1 MKLTSFVPRDISL
14 SDDFVGFPLIHQDLS
29 DIVKYLGHLKKITHE
44 GKDDY
49 KRMLIAAESGALFL
63 GRTGAGKTHA
73 LHCVVNEAIKLDYT
87 AVDGS
92 LMLGKTVID
101 PIDVREFFGS
111 CKVMAEE
118 KPILIVYDDAR
129 QLLGSRHRGPH
140 SPDGNNNQET
150 RPMLSEFRRQIDG
163 LQYYDNPAYII
174 VTSATRIWHI
184 DRQIARRFSR
194 YIRFPRPEDESRK
207 ALTNYYL
214 TKFGHEPEKI
224 DIETLSFLTDGV
236 LAGKIEEIVSKA
248 SYKADMDE
256 GKLTNKHLVMEIIR
270 YLQGPPSDT
279 YLTHEKKVNVAYHE
293 SGGHTFPAYAVGLE
307 PILVT
312 ITPSADGTY
321 GKNFHRHSE
330 TVPPSSAK
338 FHFANV
344 ITGMG
349 STAILQE
356 MGKSREEGRMGDL
369 TRSSKSAL
377 ELYALKNPMVKMTL
391 GSDDTYLS
399 LGLFSEDNRMEIEEE
414 IQKIKDAALTIA
426 RNIIQNYRDEITKFA
441 EEHLLKQEIMVRS
454 EILQILTE
462 LDVEPGQYYQQ
473 MCDTLKKLEYPV

>member
-1 MKLTSFVPRDISL
+1 MKLKSFVPKDISL
-14 SDDFVGFPLIHQDLS
+14 SDDFVGFPLIHQDLF
-29 DIVKYLGHLKKITHE
+29 DIVKYLGHLIRITQE

-49 KRMLIAAESGALFL
+49 KRMLIAAESGSLFL

-73 LHCVVNEAIKLDYT
+73 LHCVVNEAIKLDYNT
-87 AVDGS
+87 VDGS
-92 LMLGKTVID
+92 LMLGKTVIE
-101 PIDVREFFGS
+101 PIDVREFFDS
-111 CKVMAEE
+111 CRVMAEK
-118 KPILIVYDDAR
+118 KPLLIVYDDAR
-129 QLLGSRHRGPH
+129 QLLGSRRQGGH
-140 SPDGNNNQET
+140 SEGGNNNQET

-163 LQYYDNPAYII
+163 LQYYVNPVYII

-207 ALTNYYL
+207 ALFNYYL
-214 TKFGHEPEKI
+214 NKFGHKPESI

-256 GKLTNKHLVMEIIR
+256 GNLTNKHLVMEIIR

-279 YLTHEKKVNVAYHE
+279 YLTHEKKINIAYHE
-293 SGGHTFPAYAVGLE
+293 SGGHTLPAYAVGLE

-321 GKNFHRHSE
+321 GKSFHRHSE

-338 FHFANV
+338 FYFANV

-349 STAILQE
+349 STAIYQE
-356 MGKSREEGRMGDL
+356 IGKSREEGRMGDL
-369 TRSSKSAL
+369 TSSSKSAL
-377 ELYALKNPMVKMTL
+377 DLYALKNPLVKMNL
-391 GSDDTYLS
+391 GSEDTYLS
-399 LGLFSEDNRMEIEEE
+399 LGLFSEENRMEIEEE

-426 RNIIQNYRDEITKFA
+426 RNIIRNYRDEIATFA
-441 EEHLLKQEIMVRS
+441 EEHLPKREIMVRS
-454 EILQILTE
+454 EILQTLRE
-462 LDVEPGQYYQQ
+462 LGVEPGHYYEQ
-473 MCDTLKKLEYPV
+473 MCDTLKELEYPV

>member
-1 MKLTSFVPRDISL
+1 MKLKSFVPREISL
-14 SDDFVGFPLIHQDLS
+14 SDDFVGFPLIHQELF
-29 DIVKYLGHLKKITHE
+29 DIVKYLGHLISITRE

-49 KRMLIAAESGALFL
+49 KRMLIAAESGSLFL

-73 LHCVVNEAIKLDYT
+73 LQCVVNEAVKLGYF

-92 LMLGKTVID
+92 MMLGKTVID
-101 PIDVREFFGS
+101 PIDVREFFEA
-111 CKVMAEE
+111 CRAMAEK
-118 KPILIVYDDAR
+118 KPLLIVYDDAR
-129 QLLGSRHRGPH
+129 QLLGSRHQGGGQQY
-140 SPDGNNNQET
+140 GNNNQET

-163 LQYYDNPAYII
+163 LQYYVNPVHIL

-207 ALTNYYL
+207 ALFKYYL
-214 TKFGHEPEKI
+214 IKFGHNPETI

-236 LAGKIEEIVSKA
+236 LAGKIEEVVSKA
-248 SYKADMDE
+248 SYKADMDD
-256 GKLTNKHLVMEIIR
+256 GDLTNKHLVKEIIR

-279 YLTHEKKVNVAYHE
+279 YLTPEKKINIAYHE
-293 SGGHTFPAYAVGLE
+293 FGGHTLPAYAVGLE

-312 ITPSADGTY
+312 ITPSADGSY

-330 TVPPSSAK
+330 TIPPSSAK

-349 STAILQE
+349 SSAILE
-356 MGKSREEGRMGDL
+356 ETGKSREEGRMSDL
-369 TRSSKSAL
+369 TSSSKSAL
-377 ELYALKNPMVKMTL
+377 ELYALKNPLVKMNL

-399 LGLFSEDNRMEIEEE
+399 LGLFSNENRMEIEEE
-414 IQKIKDAALTIA
+414 IQKIKNAALKIA
-426 RNIIQNYRDEITKFA
+426 QNIIRNYPTEITTFA
-441 EEHLLKQEIMVRS
+441 EEHLPKKEIMVRS
-454 EILQILTE
+454 EILQVLSQLRI
-462 LDVEPGQYYQQ
+462 EPGQYYQQ
-473 MCDTLKKLEYPV
+473 MCDTLKELDYPV